1 MVEARIRRRS
11 TRRTPSLPVSEV
23 GEISVTETIVT
34 AFGSV
39 ATSPLLRYLA
49 IPIRKGV
56 RFCSRNVV
64 SVYPSRE
71 TADCTNTLAGNVGGV
86 VGDGGG
92 DAAIVDVVV
101 VVVVAGGCCCG
112 GGGKISG
119 EGGGSSIGKVGPPPP
134 LRSSFGLMTSLS
146 KVKVVARIA
155 ASIRMLA
162 ITATTRI

>member
-1 MVEARIRRRS
+1 M
-11 TRRTPSLPVSEV
+11 
-23 GEISVTETIVT
+23 
-34 AFGSV
+34 
-39 ATSPLLRYLA
+39 
-49 IPIRKGV
+49 
-56 RFCSRNVV
+56 CSRNVV

-92 DAAIVDVVV
+92 DAAIVDVVA
-101 VVVVAGGCCCG
+101 VVVVAGGCCC

-119 EGGGSSIGKVGPPPP
+119 EGGGSSIGKEGPPPP

-155 ASIRMLA
+155 ASIMMLA